1 MRKGSCDP
9 EPGVLSRL
17 SQSHR
22 RRRRSLGT
30 CRVGGC
36 RCARGACGCKP
47 GAFANKLLM
56 VRASRRSSLIR
67 CFISA

>member
-1 MRKGSCDP
+1 MRKGSRDP

-56 VRASRRSSLIR
+56 VRASRRSSRIR
-67 CFISA
+67 CCISA